1 MDHESLPQG
10 GSNNFAL
17 QRALRL
23 FKAYE
28 GEFKHLLTLEVFE
41 RTRGWGPRPT
51 GKASILYLGVAKV
64 DFFRDGVRFDTW
76 YIIDA
81 VKWKVGSAEKGRLWT
96 FPDSFD
102 PSMLVSHVPG
112 LETAPV
118 TEREFELPLAV

>member
-1 MDHESLPQG
+1 MSNESLPQG

-17 QRALRL
+17 LRALRL

-51 GKASILYLGVAKV
+51 GKATILHLGVARV
-64 DFFRDGVRFDTW
+64 DFSRDGARFDTW
-76 YIIDA
+76 YVVDA
-81 VKWKVGSAEKGRLWT
+81 AKWQVGSVEKGRLWV

-102 PSMLVSHVPG
+102 PSSLTPHVIG